1 MFFVEG
7 PIGAGKTTFL
17 RLIQEK
23 LPELAV
29 VFEPLHSW
37 ENKVYG
43 QSILANFYKDPHRWA
58 YTMET
63 LAMACRVQEHLREQ
77 QNPNP
82 FRLME
87 RSIYS
92 GHYVFATNGY
102 HNGFLDE
109 LEWRVYLEW
118 FNFLV
123 TGRCKAP
130 QGFIY
135 LKVDPE
141 IAYERIKKRD
151 RDAEKTIS
159 LEYIKQIHQCHED
172 FLVHKKNLLT
182 ELKNVPVLILNCNE
196 EFEADAEMFDLHAQ
210 KVFAFVNSSGE
221 RPIKETML
229 GV

>member
-1 MFFVEG
+1 MFFIEG

-29 VFEPLHSW
+29 VFEPLQSW
-37 ENKVYG
+37 DSKVYG
-43 QSILANFYKDPHRWA
+43 QSLLANFYKDPQRWA

-63 LAMACRVQEHLREQ
+63 LAMACRVQEHLKEQ

-102 HNGFLDE
+102 HNGFFTE
-109 LEWRVYLEW
+109 VEWQVYLEW

-123 TGRCKAP
+123 TGRCKPP

-141 IAYERIKKRD
+141 IALERIKKRD
-151 RDAEKTIS
+151 REAEKSIS
-159 LEYIKQIHQCHED
+159 LEYIKQIHKCHED
-172 FLVHKKNLLT
+172 FLVHKKGVLA
-182 ELKNVPVLILNCNE
+182 ELQDVPVLVLNCNE
-196 EFEADAEMFDLHAQ
+196 EFEADSEQFALHAQ
-210 KVFAFVNSSGE
+210 KVSEFVNVGSFKPAKPVIAS
-221 RPIKETML
+221 
-229 GV
+229 V

>member
-1 MFFVEG
+1 MYFVEG

-29 VFEPLHSW
+29 IFEPLHSW
-37 ENKVYG
+37 DSKVYG
-43 QSILANFYKDPHRWA
+43 QSLLTNFYKDPHRWA

-63 LAMACRVQEHLREQ
+63 LAMVCRVQEHLRVQ

-92 GHYVFATNGY
+92 GHYVFATNG
-102 HNGFLDE
+102 HNNGFLSE
-109 LEWRVYLEW
+109 VEWHVYLQW

-123 TGRCKAP
+123 TGRCKTP

-135 LKVDPE
+135 LRVDPE
-141 IAYERIKKRD
+141 IAFERIKKRD
-151 RDAEKTIS
+151 REAEKTIS
-159 LEYIKQIHQCHED
+159 LEYIKQIHKCHED
-172 FLVHKKNLLT
+172 FLVHKKNVLA
-182 ELKNVPVLILNCNE
+182 ELVKVPVLVLDCNE
-196 EFEADAEMFDLHAQ
+196 EFEADTKRFAAHAE
-210 KVFAFVNSSGE
+210 KVSSFVNVGSSK
-221 RPIKETML
+221 PVKPVTAS
-229 GV
+229 V